1 MENLSIFLMCV
12 GILYPITLL
21 PIYTYKGDK
30 DFKVTNDIKGYWVI
44 SMFMLICGA
53 IIKPS
58 FGVYFMLTCPALVI
72 LSEYFTGEL
81 DWKTYITYI
90 LDSNHIVINN
100 LLNSK

>member
-1 MENLSIFLMCV
+1 MENLAIFLMCV
-12 GILYPITLL
+12 GIFYPITLL
-21 PIYTYKGDK
+21 PIHVYKGNK

-53 IIKPS
+53 IIEPS
-58 FGVYFMLTCPALVI
+58 FGVYFILTCPVMVALMEHIV
-72 LSEYFTGEL
+72 SKQN
-81 DWKTYITYI
+81 WKTYIAYI

>member
-12 GILYPITLL
+12 GIIYPITLL

-30 DFKVTNDIKGYWVI
+30 DFKVTNDIKRYWLI
-44 SMFMLICGA
+44 SMFLLICGA

-58 FGVYFMLTCPALVI
+58 FGVYFILTCPVMMVLMEHIV
-72 LSEYFTGEL
+72 SKQN
-81 DWKTYITYI
+81 WKTYISYI

>member
-12 GILYPITLL
+12 GIIYPITLL

-30 DFKVTNDIKGYWVI
+30 DFKVTNDVKRYWLM

-53 IIKPS
+53 VIKPS
-58 FGVYFMLTCPALVI
+58 FGVYFMLTCPAMMI
-72 LSEYFTGEL
+72 LMEHIVSKQN
-81 DWKTYITYI
+81 WKTYISYI

>member
-1 MENLSIFLMCV
+1 MENLAIFLMCI
-12 GILYPITLL
+12 GIVYPITLL
-21 PIYTYKGDK
+21 PVHVYKGDK
-30 DFKVTNDIKGYWVI
+30 DFKVTDDVKRYWFI

-58 FGVYFMLTCPALVI
+58 FGVYFILTCPAMIVLAEHFI
-72 LSEYFTGEL
+72 SKQN
-81 DWKTYITYI
+81 WKTYITYI